1 MAIHG
6 LLRVGEVCLRVLDID
21 DARRHYGDRIGLIET
36 YEGDADKLYY
46 KGSDEHDW
54 YSLVLKKS
62 DVSGVEYFAFKTSSD
77 ADIDHFDKALTDYG
91 LTVEQ
96 IWAGGYHKRGR
107 RNQFQLTSGLI
118 MQNNAQK
125 AQERQD

>member
-1 MAIHG
+1 MAIHV
-6 LLRVGEVCLRVLDID
+6 LLRDGDVCLRVFDID

-77 ADIDHFDKALTDYG
+77 ADIDHFDK
-91 LTVEQ
+91 
-96 IWAGGYHKRGR
+96 IGR
-107 RNQFQLTSGLI
+107 ASCR
-118 MQNNAQK
+118 
-125 AQERQD
+125 ERVRQYV

>member
-62 DVSGVEYFAFKTSSD
+62 DVSGVEYFAFKTSRSEERRVG
-77 ADIDHFDKALTDYG
+77 KECVSTCRSR
-91 LTVEQ
+91 
-96 IWAGGYHKRGR
+96 WSPYH
-107 RNQFQLTSGLI
+107 
-118 MQNNAQK
+118 
-125 AQERQD
+125 